1 MLLREFLRASFIQQ
15 NKHCMLTDPSFLF
28 VLVLSC
34 SACKSYI
41 PSKQWYNP
49 PLRINLW
56 NVCKVV
62 CLSSSHLLLVLHS
75 FLNSCRLINLSCT
88 CDVSFVFFPGAW
100 LETRRWQ
107 VEEEAALT
115 PHMACFLCGP
125 RAVLQS
131 GAGGMMMPA
140 LLSSMQ
146 YKQGLRN
153 SSLLV

>member
-1 MLLREFLRASFIQQ
+1 MSVRLYVYVISL
-15 NKHCMLTDPSFLF
+15 
-28 VLVLSC
+28 
-34 SACKSYI
+34 
-41 PSKQWYNP
+41 
-49 PLRINLW
+49 
-56 NVCKVV
+56 
-62 CLSSSHLLLVLHS
+62 SHLLLVLHS
-75 FLNSCRLINLSCT
+75 FLNSCRIINFLCT
-88 CDVSFVFFPGAW
+88 CDFSFGFFSGAW

-115 PHMACFLCGP
+115 PHMACFSCGP
-125 RAVLQS
+125 RAVVQS